1 MPFTVQFQWPTISF
15 RFTPLFTISSSLWL
29 LLFLPLCGLK
39 LICCAQI
46 SQYFIVLF
54 AIDVQKYKKLEL
66 ISHLLFHH
74 SPSQRLVPRDSPRK
88 RFYSSLPLPLLLFI
102 IVAAAACAVAFIVVN
117 RSRVKRW
124 SQPKPQPKQLTYK
137 TILLSLYVCR
147 CPTHTHTYI
156 FTAFVNIYREIYLP
170 L

>member
-15 RFTPLFTISSSLWL
+15 RFTPLCTISSSLL
-29 LLFLPLCGLK
+29 LLLLLVLLLLPLCGLK

-74 SPSQRLVPRDSPRK
+74 STSERLVPRDSPRK

-102 IVAAAACAVAFIVVN
+102 ICCCCCLCCCFYCCKPIAREKVKSAKATAKAVN
-117 RSRVKRW
+117 
-124 SQPKPQPKQLTYK
+124 L
-137 TILLSLYVCR
+137 
-147 CPTHTHTYI
+147 
-156 FTAFVNIYREIYLP
+156 
-170 L
+170 

>member
-1 MPFTVQFQWPTISF
+1 MPFTIQFQWPTISF
-15 RFTPLFTISSSLWL
+15 RFTPLCTISSSLL
-29 LLFLPLCGLK
+29 LLLLLVLLLLPLCGLK
-39 LICCAQI
+39 LICFAQI

-74 SPSQRLVPRDSPRK
+74 STSERLVPRDSPRK

-102 IVAAAACAVAFIVVN
+102 IVAAAAACAVAFIVVN

-137 TILLSLYVCR
+137 TILLYLYMFVDAH
-147 CPTHTHTYI
+147 THTHIYI
-156 FTAFVNIYREIYLP
+156 YCICKYI
-170 L
+170 